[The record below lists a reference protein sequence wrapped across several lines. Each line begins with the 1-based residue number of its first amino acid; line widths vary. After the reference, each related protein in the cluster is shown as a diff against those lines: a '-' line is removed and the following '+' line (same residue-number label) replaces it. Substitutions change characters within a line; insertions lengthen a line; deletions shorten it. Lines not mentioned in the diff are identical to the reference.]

1 MNNENLKKGAKT
13 QFKSGEEAARNGRK
27 GGIKSGESKRRKKQ
41 LKETLID
48 ILEAKYPDKKTGK
61 KHTGVEI
68 IAMKLFESATDNK
81 SRNYNKS
88 LSQLL
93 SITGLDLSDE
103 ERKRIENGL
112 KLQAQEIELN
122 EKKIEKMDEDWI

>member
-1 MNNENLKKGAKT
+1 MNDENLKPFKKG
-13 QFKSGEEAARNGRK
+13 SLSSEEAVRNGSK
-27 GGIKSGESKRRKKQ
+27 GGIKSGESRRRKKQ

-68 IAMKLFESATDNK
+68 IAMRLFESAIDNK

-112 KLQAQEIELN
+112 KLQTQEIELN